1 MAKRL
6 TLADV
11 AQSLGVSKTLVSLV
25 INNKADAHGIS
36 LETQMRVIEKI
47 RELNYQP
54 NVLAQGFRTGKTK
67 TIGLIVSDISNIF
80 YAKIARQLEDYAW
93 SKGYSVV
100 ICSSDENPAKEKE
113 QIKLLLNR
121 KVDGLI
127 ISSSLETKETF
138 DQLID
143 SGFPHVLLDRTFQ
156 DSKSPSVTVNNHEG
170 GRLAASHLLAQG
182 YRSFA
187 IICISPNH
195 LSTISDRSSGFTTA
209 LAEAGIRI
217 PDNMNIKV
225 LFNNA
230 ENQIQNKLAELFQNK
245 ELPQAIF
252 TLNNNLTT
260 ASLKQL
266 HLLGIRVPEDV
277 ALIGFDDLNYFEFI
291 KPSVSVIEQ
300 PIESLSEHAFNLLY
314 RQIQKEI
321 IENHECNIIL
331 PVKLIIRESSA
342 IAPKINCQHDKL

>member
-11 AQSLGVSKTLVSLV
+11 AQCLGVSKTLVSLV

-36 LETQMRVIEKI
+36 LETQMRVNEKI

-80 YAKIARQLEDYAW
+80 YAKIARHLEDYAW

-127 ISSSLETKETF
+127 ISSSLETKDTF

-143 SGFPHVLLDRTFQ
+143 SGFPHVLIDRTFQ

-182 YRSFA
+182 YHSFA

-195 LSTISDRSSGFTTA
+195 LSTISDRSSGFTAA

-217 PDNMNIKV
+217 PENMNIKV

-230 ENQIQNKLAELFQNK
+230 ENQIQVKLAELFQNK

-277 ALIGFDDLNYFEFI
+277 ALIGFDDLNYFGFI

-300 PIESLSEHAFNLLY
+300 PIESLSKHAFNLLY

-321 IENHECNIIL
+321 IENQECKIVL
-331 PVKLIIRESSA
+331 PVKLIIRESST
-342 IAPKINCQHDKL
+342 IAT